1 MQNPVANGV
10 GIKPAE
16 KKRPEP
22 EPLSEQPE
30 PAEEMPVSVDTLI
43 MEQEA
48 QFQNL
53 PDEQELLDSIFSDRS
68 KKYTLTEDVDASSST
83 FSISL
88 SASEVTTVRRRTSG
102 IVPDTLEKVPSP
114 PQSEEERLFSKVE
127 KDLPPPMAM
136 YDKPP
141 QKDPSEYSRSKS
153 RHQPF
158 QPQNN
163 NSWQYQQTQPYSQP
177 SATSQYQQA
186 QPYSQPSASSQYHQ
200 AQPYPPQQGNSYQS
214 QPYPQQGNSYQYQ
227 QQPPYPQQSNSYQ
240 YQQAYSAQGSPQ
252 QPPQPQPQTQQ
263 PPYPQSQQRPPSQY
277 FQGQITAKQPEIPE
291 PQEKILPS
299 KVERPMPKVQR
310 PKRSAYGKEPIK
322 IVDPTEFFGEQK
334 VRSKGELG
342 VTAVDNMSDE
352 QLAAQLARMKYGGKK
367 KSRRSMKAAT
377 ELEADYS
384 NMPSDMLPTDT

>member
-22 EPLSEQPE
+22 LSEKQE
-30 PAEEMPVSVDTLI
+30 LAEEMPVSADSLI

-48 QFQNL
+48 QIENM
-53 PDEQELLDSIFSDRS
+53 PNEQELLDSIFSDRS
-68 KKYTLTEDVDASSST
+68 KKYTMTEDIGEGSAT

-102 IVPDTLEKVPSP
+102 TVPDTLEKVTP
-114 PQSEEERLFSKVE
+114 PKKEQTEEEKLFSKVE

-158 QPQNN
+158 QPQNT
-163 NSWQYQQTQPYSQP
+163 NSWQQVQPYAQP

-186 QPYSQPSASSQYHQ
+186 QPYSQPSVSSQYHQ

-240 YQQAYSAQGSPQ
+240 YQQAYSAQGNP
-252 QPPQPQPQTQQ
+252 QPPQPPQQLQQ
-263 PPYPQSQQRPPSQY
+263 PPYPQQPQPKPSSQY
-277 FQGQITAKQPEIPE
+277 FQGQITAKQPDIPQ

-299 KVERPMPKVQR
+299 KVERPTPKVEKPR
-310 PKRSAYGKEPIK
+310 HKSKSEKAPAK
-322 IVDPTEFFGEQK
+322 IVDPTEFFGEQRVK
-334 VRSKGELG
+334 TKGEL
-342 VTAVDNMSDE
+342 AVSSVSNMSDE
-352 QLAAQLARMKYGGKK
+352 QLAAQLAQMQYGGKK

-377 ELEADYS
+377 DLEADYS
-384 NMPSDMLPTDT
+384 NMPAELRPTDT